1 MTSKKSGMSMIK
13 PVEILDNADKLTTRD
28 FVDEFGDSAFESAMA
43 NVPQGAGPGVETG
56 LQAVINTAKDLMRE
70 REMQALSRLDVL
82 KEQTDSLGRCVFL
95 ASQIY
100 ENAPIPDHA
109 YQLSALASA
118 FNASMAQVDKM
129 NDPVQTYN
137 QMSELMETMFREF
150 VSKMAF
156 GIDRIKKDLGK
167 QNPEM
172 VNSINAHFER
182 MLREM
187 SPDTSNNYDKLQSEL
202 RKILGIKQRKAGQG
216 TDSKGSKPSGG

>member
-1 MTSKKSGMSMIK
+1 MKDKKTGMSLVK
-13 PVEILDNADKLTTRD
+13 PVEILDNADKLTTRN

-43 NVPQGAGPGVETG
+43 NVPHGAGPGVETG
-56 LQAVINTAKDLMRE
+56 LQAVINTAKELMLE
-70 REMQALSRLDVL
+70 REMNALSRLDIL

-118 FNASMAQVDKM
+118 FNASLAQVDKM

-137 QMSELMETMFREF
+137 QMSELVESMFREF

-156 GIDRIKKDLGK
+156 GIDRVKKELCR

-172 VNSINAHFER
+172 ANAINAHFER

-187 SPDTSNNYDKLQSEL
+187 SPDTSDNYDKFRSEL
-202 RKILGIKQRKAGQG
+202 RKILGIRQRKPGQG
-216 TDSKGSKPSGG
+216 ADPKGSKPTGG